1 MLAVE
6 IAVGAAVGAALLS
19 AVIYYYLRRRER
31 HAHEGREPLLD
42 SDTDGLG
49 RTAQPE
55 LPPPSIQPETPADEI
70 RPTGGSRRAASDIHT
85 PRGWVGT
92 ATWQSDGIPDP
103 IPAVVP
109 AHLVLD
115 ESVPPVPTFP
125 VGGQPENKK
134 APSVLGVRE
143 LQLDHQTRANAAS
156 ATPRGQCVAESLSEQ
171 QGQRATP
178 RTVAAR
184 VDRAKAANRAA
195 RVASDRE

>member
-1 MLAVE
+1 MVAVE
-6 IAVGAAVGAALLS
+6 IAVGAVAGAALLG
-19 AVIYYYLRRRER
+19 AIIYYYLRRRRER
-31 HAHEGREPLLD
+31 HAQEGREPLLE

-55 LPPPSIQPETPADEI
+55 PPPPSIQPNTPDEI
-70 RPTGGSRRAASDIHT
+70 RPTGVSDIHT
-85 PRGWVGT
+85 PRGWVAS

-109 AHLVLD
+109 ARLG
-115 ESVPPVPTFP
+115 ESATR
-125 VGGQPENKK
+125 G
-134 APSVLGVRE
+134 LG
-143 LQLDHQTRANAAS
+143 LANAAS

-184 VDRAKAANRAA
+184 VDRAKAANSS